1 MKKTKNLPNL
11 LVTQESINSFVSSV
25 SNTDRIGVDTEFIRT
40 KTFFP
45 KLCLLQISSE
55 QHSTCID
62 LLKKNDLTLIWK
74 EIFNPS
80 KLKILHSAR
89 QDLEIFYLI
98 NKKIPPNIFDT
109 QIAASLLGYSSQV
122 GIKQLLEQE
131 LNIEINKTET
141 RSDWSKRPL
150 DAKQIQYAIEDV
162 KHLVSLHSVLRKKLI
177 DEGRYDWVLEDS
189 SKIMSNPEDFFNPN
203 QSWKR
208 ISGIK
213 NLSPKNQNLAVK
225 LAIWREKKAMEI
237 DLPRQWTLND
247 QALIKIAKTKPNSL
261 NQLNKLGIETRN
273 LEVIHHE
280 QILKIVRQELNGAEK
295 SKTLVQKK
303 RKLHPDPNL
312 LKDFSKCINA
322 KALELNIPS
331 DVLASKK
338 DCLSLLQNTNNSR
351 LLNGWRKKVIG
362 EKLVKLLNNY

>member
-1 MKKTKNLPNL
+1 MGNQCASTSEL
-11 LVTQESINSFVSSV
+11 LKILDFFQFYIQK
-25 SNTDRIGVDTEFIRT
+25 IFIRT

-98 NKKIPPNIFDT
+98 HKKIPPNIFDT

-131 LNIEINKTET
+131 LNIVINKTET

-162 KHLVSLHSVLRKKLI
+162 KHLVSLHSVLRKQLI

-189 SKIMSNPEDFFNPN
+189 SKIMSNPEDFFKE
-203 QSWKR
+203 S
-208 ISGIK
+208 II
-213 NLSPKNQNLAVK
+213 
-225 LAIWREKKAMEI
+225 
-237 DLPRQWTLND
+237 
-247 QALIKIAKTKPNSL
+247 AL
-261 NQLNKLGIETRN
+261 
-273 LEVIHHE
+273 
-280 QILKIVRQELNGAEK
+280 
-295 SKTLVQKK
+295 
-303 RKLHPDPNL
+303 
-312 LKDFSKCINA
+312 
-322 KALELNIPS
+322 
-331 DVLASKK
+331 
-338 DCLSLLQNTNNSR
+338 
-351 LLNGWRKKVIG
+351 
-362 EKLVKLLNNY
+362 

>member
-1 MKKTKNLPNL
+1 MKKRKNSPNL
-11 LVTQESINSFVSSV
+11 SDTQESINSFASSV

-62 LLKKNDLTLIWK
+62 FLKKNDLTLIWK
-74 EIFNPS
+74 ELFNPN
-80 KLKILHSAR
+80 KLKIFHSAR

-98 NKKIPPNIFDT
+98 NKKTPPNIFDT

-122 GIKQLLEQE
+122 GIRQLLKQE
-131 LNIEINKTET
+131 LDIEINKTET

-162 KHLVSLHSVLRKKLI
+162 KHLVSLHGVLRKKLI
-177 DEGRYDWVLEDS
+177 GKGRYNWVLEDS
-189 SKIMSNPEDFFNPN
+189 SKIMSDPEDFFDPH

-208 ISGIK
+208 VSGIK
-213 NLSPKNQNLAVK
+213 NLRPKNQNLAVK
-225 LAIWREKKAMEI
+225 LAIWREKKAMEL

-247 QALIKIAKTKPNSL
+247 QALIKIAKTKPSSL
-261 NQLNKLGIETRN
+261 DQFNKLGIDTRS
-273 LEVIHHE
+273 LEAMHQE
-280 QILKIVRQELNGAEK
+280 QILKIISQNLNGTK
-295 SKTLVQKK
+295 RSKAPSQKK
-303 RKLHPDPNL
+303 RKLHPNPNL
-312 LKDFSKCINA
+312 LKGFSKCINA

-338 DCLSLLQNTNNSR
+338 DCLSLLQDTNNSR

-362 EKLVKLLNNY
+362 EKLVKLLSNN

>member
-25 SNTDRIGVDTEFIRT
+25 VNTDRIGVDTEFIRT

-122 GIKQLLEQE
+122 GIKQ
-131 LNIEINKTET
+131 
-141 RSDWSKRPL
+141 
-150 DAKQIQYAIEDV
+150 
-162 KHLVSLHSVLRKKLI
+162 
-177 DEGRYDWVLEDS
+177 
-189 SKIMSNPEDFFNPN
+189 
-203 QSWKR
+203 
-208 ISGIK
+208 
-213 NLSPKNQNLAVK
+213 
-225 LAIWREKKAMEI
+225 
-237 DLPRQWTLND
+237 
-247 QALIKIAKTKPNSL
+247 
-261 NQLNKLGIETRN
+261 
-273 LEVIHHE
+273 
-280 QILKIVRQELNGAEK
+280 RQE
-295 SKTLVQKK
+295 
-303 RKLHPDPNL
+303 R
-312 LKDFSKCINA
+312 
-322 KALELNIPS
+322 
-331 DVLASKK
+331 
-338 DCLSLLQNTNNSR
+338 
-351 LLNGWRKKVIG
+351 
-362 EKLVKLLNNY
+362 